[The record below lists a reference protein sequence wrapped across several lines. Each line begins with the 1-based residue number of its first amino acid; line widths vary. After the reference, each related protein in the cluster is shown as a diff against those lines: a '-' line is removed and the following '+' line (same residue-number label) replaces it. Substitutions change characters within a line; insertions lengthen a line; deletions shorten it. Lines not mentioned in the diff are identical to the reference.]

1 MNEKYSMWLKALTY
15 ETLHS
20 YFILSPVHK
29 FIKKLKYNDLIFL
42 IFSNSLIRKL
52 ISIIN
57 DSEIVTK
64 SFSEALYSMNDFIAE
79 WSVIDPEMKSNFN
92 ENEYLN
98 TLTDLAMI
106 LTDYKTVEQILNDF
120 ENNMS
125 FSNFKDIDILF
136 E

>member
-1 MNEKYSMWLKALTY
+1 MNEKYSIWLKALTY

-57 DSEIVTK
+57 DGEIVTK
-64 SFSEALYSMNDFIAE
+64 SFNEVLYSMNDFIAE
-79 WSVIDPEMKSNFN
+79 WSVIDPKMKSNFN
-92 ENEYLN
+92 ENKYLN

-106 LTDYKTVEQILNDF
+106 LTDYKTIEQILNDF
-120 ENNMS
+120 ENNLS